1 MCPGGQ
7 KWRRAPINIDKTTQN
22 KIIDEYKNGF
32 SSRNIGKRNNLSHNI
47 VLKILRKNN
56 IEIRNKN
63 FNLPN
68 RKSKITKEM
77 LLMFDLEKFSNIKI
91 AKELNV
97 DEASI
102 RRAKKRYNL

>member
-1 MCPGGQ
+1 MESTVSVIYLIPN
-7 KWRRAPINIDKTTQN
+7 PEV
-22 KIIDEYKNGF
+22 KI
-32 SSRNIGKRNNLSHNI
+32 
-47 VLKILRKNN
+47 N